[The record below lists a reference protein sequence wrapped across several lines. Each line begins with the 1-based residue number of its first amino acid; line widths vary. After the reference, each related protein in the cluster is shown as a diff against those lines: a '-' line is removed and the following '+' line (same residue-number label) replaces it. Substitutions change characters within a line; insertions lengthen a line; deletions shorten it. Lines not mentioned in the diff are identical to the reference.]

1 MSLRMEEVPACLLCG
16 TQGTSLYEGLRD
28 RLYGVP
34 GAFGFWHCP
43 DCGFIWLNPRPIR
56 EDIPKVYENYYTHQA
71 PETGEPDRSGTLRK
85 FRDALRRLILEACYA
100 YPSEDGRRLLRLV
113 AGKALGVI
121 PPLRARA
128 AYGLEVLFPAWR
140 GRGRLLDVGCG
151 NGSYLSLMRTLGW
164 DVAGVDVDP
173 QAVAVCRARGLS
185 VFLGTLEEASFPDG
199 SFDVITM
206 NHAIEHAPNPLALLR
221 ECYRILSPGGYVGI
235 VTPNVKSLAHRLF
248 RKNWLHLDPPRHLC
262 LFYLATLRKCVQAA
276 GFRVI
281 RSYTRSSMAMGIYE
295 CSRQIRLHGK
305 AVPQGSRPD
314 IGARAFAWMEKSL
327 VAVGRDVGEEVC
339 LLAQKPA
346 EGRP

>member
-1 MSLRMEEVPACLLCG
+1 
-16 TQGTSLYEGLRD
+16 
-28 RLYGVP
+28 
-34 GAFGFWHCP
+34 
-43 DCGFIWLNPRPIR
+43 
-56 EDIPKVYENYYTHQA
+56 
-71 PETGEPDRSGTLRK
+71 
-85 FRDALRRLILEACYA
+85 
-100 YPSEDGRRLLRLV
+100 
-113 AGKALGVI
+113 
-121 PPLRARA
+121 
-128 AYGLEVLFPAWR
+128 
-140 GRGRLLDVGCG
+140 
-151 NGSYLSLMRTLGW
+151 MRTLGW

-206 NHAIEHAPNPLALLR
+206 NHAIEHVPDPLALLR
-221 ECYRILSPGGYVGI
+221 ECYRILSPGGYVVI

-248 RKNWLHLDPPRHLC
+248 RENWLALDPPRHLC

-276 GFRVI
+276 GLRVI
-281 RSYTRSSMAMGIYE
+281 RAYTRSSMAMGIYE